1 MQSLV
6 NNNNNKHISIAA
18 HFTNFVLV
26 YLIKTG
32 CLSGA
37 KEWCAEVWGA
47 KLVTLEKNFLGL
59 KVSVC
64 LTQDPKCFIAWRK
77 HLLVQYIRLEPL
89 LNNCLLDMRIPDL
102 ENTEGAVGGIVTCG
116 ATLIQPVKG
125 FSLVVNDQ
133 PPSCKTGPT
142 CNWTSSWC
150 PLLAT
155 FLDQSTSDFVP
166 KIYGPKL
173 SLTMVLEPPNFIA
186 IIVVWDSADFWDVGR

>member
-26 YLIKTG
+26 YLINTG

-77 HLLVQYIRLEPL
+77 HLLVRYIRLEPL

-133 PPSCKTGPT
+133 PTPPLVKLNPRATEHRVDALCWRHS
-142 CNWTSSWC
+142 WTNQ
-150 PLLAT
+150 LQIL
-155 FLDQSTSDFVP
+155 FP
-166 KIYGPKL
+166 K
-173 SLTMVLEPPNFIA
+173 SMVLNF
-186 IIVVWDSADFWDVGR
+186 R